1 MESLE
6 YPEHVRGV
14 GTSVAATWMFK
25 AGCMYDCKSILLD
38 RVSSV
43 CQVVQFVGACAAMLR
58 MGELTF
64 VVKQFEEGKIIV
76 SNYLNVFVH
85 VFLMHNQVKCF
96 VHLVQSKLG
105 IYDCLC
111 VNVAVEILC
120 KSSIVSF
127 T

>member
-1 MESLE
+1 
-6 YPEHVRGV
+6 
-14 GTSVAATWMFK
+14 
-25 AGCMYDCKSILLD
+25 
-38 RVSSV
+38 
-43 CQVVQFVGACAAMLR
+43 
-58 MGELTF
+58 

-76 SNYLNVFVH
+76 SNYLNVFVR

-96 VHLVQSKLG
+96 VHLVQNNLG

-120 KSSIVSF
+120 ESSIVSF